1 MSRWEFMRQLE
12 KLLSDISPYERE
24 EALQYYNDYFNDA
37 GRENEGAVIEALG
50 SPEQVARIV
59 KDGLG
64 ENGGQGEFT
73 EKGFTNSASEEKKN
87 EIIKRAETENTE
99 DRNPENRNAENKYPE
114 NNNANYGTDR
124 ESTSF
129 KEDAERQ
136 ESRRENLQQQKEGIP
151 TWGIVLIVLGCILLS
166 PVILGLAG
174 SILSVIFAV
183 IVMLI
188 AIVFG
193 FGVTAVVLI
202 AVAVA
207 LVAAGIACTI
217 VAPLK
222 AIGLIGGGFVCAA
235 FGILFILLTAFVA
248 GQCIP
253 GICRGIAYI
262 FKSIFGKKEGA
273 KA

>member
-12 KLLSDISPYERE
+12 ELLSDISPYERE

-64 ENGGQGEFT
+64 ENGSQGEFT

-99 DRNPENRNAENKYPE
+99 NKNPENKNTS
-114 NNNANYGTDR
+114 YGTDK
-124 ESTSF
+124 ESISF
-129 KEDAERQ
+129 KEDAGRQ
-136 ESRRENLQQQKEGIP
+136 ESRAENFQPQNTAGSIGSQTEGMP

-166 PVILGLAG
+166 PAILGLAG
-174 SILSVIFAV
+174 SILTVIFVV
-183 IVMLI
+183 IVALI
-188 AIVFG
+188 AVVFG

-235 FGILFILLTAFVA
+235 LGILFILLTAFIA